1 MNSKTC
7 SFVIAA
13 LSSALVSL
21 VAHGATLTLGDAS
34 LSGDQ
39 LTVPVTVLGSSGGT
53 LELYIGEAGPKDGNP
68 VATVSAATL
77 EIPTD
82 GDYNLT
88 AQISVGA
95 KIAYKAVFGSDQ
107 SSSGTITATDDS
119 EYIWVNNATG
129 LWSNPDNWTRRK
141 TSEGTDTYKNI
152 GYPAYSTGFI
162 RFNGGQ
168 TAEVTLDAD
177 YGRFGDLFID
187 NPNLN
192 LTIHGNGYELKTGN
206 THTTGD
212 NNFVFD
218 NVRYTTYGSYTVGS
232 RSSARLINGTYFQT
246 QWEFNVNGSG
256 SASLY
261 VGPDC
266 EINCGVGDGNAYA
279 FRLDGEGNSIV
290 IEDGYIHSRGLRIG
304 QNRDG
309 VPAGIVFKG
318 SHPRLECYNEFVVCR
333 SLSGNPVFEF
343 FVPVGGYS
351 QPPIRK
357 TVSGNYIALGNKWIN
372 HTDSSSVYSP
382 VAFSI
387 NEHSPFYQSET
398 TSEVCLFDWSQSTYG
413 IRDESFVFMNE
424 PVTSPDNYLYAVKAN
439 SSCETSQDQIWAHLT
454 GTGTPADLP
463 AMSSTIVATTDS
475 STASAAFTATVTSFL
490 NADYDTTLELW
501 LAAGGPK
508 DSPET
513 SLVKVET
520 KSVTAADSYTFNYSG
535 ALGTKIAYKVV
546 LKASNGIKE
555 WICEETSVST
565 VILKDNHARQYKWVG
580 GESGVW
586 SDATCWE
593 LEDADDGL
601 PRIGYPTWDSKVAFY
616 GITTE
621 VTVDADY
628 ANINQ
633 IILGWGGA
641 NLTFKTDEP
650 GTIRTIETGNLKDGQ
665 YANVKVTLDGVAFDT
680 LGNTYIGN
688 YSIKKDS
695 SLVLINGARLRTR
708 WRLYLEGEN
717 AYLYVGTNSAVYVS
731 KAESWHWVELS
742 GKDAEIV
749 IDGGL
754 IDTLCLW
761 IGQQYVDETPKGITF
776 SGANPR
782 LVLVDNNGERKTEVR
797 NAIPGSPVFNFIIPE
812 GGFESTPIVRTGGG
826 GTTLFAQSSADI
838 PAVTFTVDRSS
849 PYLKV
854 RGNFTQQLV
863 DWSTS
868 TAETKLNTSGVSL
881 ADMPKAAMGETIYFT
896 PTVGESKSGI
906 AVQCRGKSGLIVTLR

>member
-1 MNSKTC
+1 MKRVASVV
-7 SFVIAA
+7 SLAFAVVMASIAA
-13 LSSALVSL
+13 NA
-21 VAHGATLTLGDAS
+21 ATLTLGDAS

-39 LTVPVTVLGSSGGT
+39 LTVPVTVSGSSGGT

-68 VATVSAATL
+68 SATLSAATL
-77 EIPTD
+77 TISSD
-82 GDYNLT
+82 GEYNLST
-88 AQISVGA
+88 QISVGA
-95 KIAYKAVFGSDQ
+95 MIAYKAVLGSDE
-107 SSSGTITATDDS
+107 SASGTITATDTS
-119 EYIWVNNATG
+119 EYIWVNDAKG
-129 LWSNPDNWTRRK
+129 LWSDPNNWTRK
-141 TSEGTDTYKNI
+141 NTSTDNYKNI

-192 LTIHGNGYELKTGN
+192 LTIYGNGHELRTGN
-206 THTTGD
+206 VHTTGD

-218 NVRYTTYGSYTVGS
+218 NVRYITSGSYSVGS
-232 RSSARLINGTYFQT
+232 RSSTRLVNGTYFQT

-256 SASLY
+256 STSLY
-261 VGPDC
+261 VGPNC

-290 IEDGYIHSRGLRIG
+290 IEDGYVHSRGLRIG

-318 SHPRLECYNEFVVCR
+318 NNPRLECYNEFVVCR

-343 FVPVGGYS
+343 YVPVGGYS
-351 QPPIRK
+351 QPPIKK
-357 TVSGNYIALGNKWIN
+357 TAGGNYIALGNKWIN

-382 VAFSI
+382 VAFI
-387 NEHSPFYQSET
+387 VNEHSPFYQSET
-398 TSEVCLFDWSQSTYG
+398 SAEICLFDWSQSTYG
-413 IRDESFVFMNE
+413 IRDGSFVFMNE
-424 PVTSPDNYLYAVKAN
+424 QATSPDNYLYAVKDN
-439 SSCETSQDQIWAHLT
+439 PSCETSQDQIWAHLT
-454 GTGTPADLP
+454 GTGIPSDLP
-463 AMSSTIVATTDS
+463 TMESAVAASTDS
-475 STASAAFTATVTSFL
+475 STASAAFTATITSFS

-508 DSPET
+508 DTPET

-520 KSVTAADSYTFNYSG
+520 KNVNAAGNYTFDYFG
-535 ALGTKIAYKVV
+535 ALGSKIAYKVI

-555 WICEETSVST
+555 WICEETAIST
-565 VILKDNHARQYKWVG
+565 VVLLDNHSRQYKWIG
-580 GESGVW
+580 GESGTW
-586 SDATCWE
+586 SDASCWE
-593 LEDADDGL
+593 LEGNEDGIS
-601 PRIGYPTWDSKVAFY
+601 RIGYPTWGSDAAFY

-628 ANINQ
+628 ANIHQ

-650 GTIRTIETGNLKDGQ
+650 GTVRTIETGNLKDGQ
-665 YANVKVTLDGVAFDT
+665 YENVKVALDGVAFDT

-688 YSIKKDS
+688 YSIKRNS
-695 SLVLINGARLRTR
+695 SLVMTNGARLRTR
-708 WRLYLEGEN
+708 WRVYVEGEN
-717 AYLYVGTNSAVYVS
+717 AYLYVGTNCAVYVS
-731 KAESWHWVELS
+731 KAENWHWIELS

-754 IDTLCLW
+754 IDSLCLW
-761 IGQQYVDETPKGITF
+761 IGQQYVDATPKGITF
-776 SGANPR
+776 SGSNPR
-782 LVLVDNNGERKTEVR
+782 LVLGDNNGERKTQVR
-797 NAIPGSPVFNFIIPE
+797 NAIPGSPVFNFVIPE
-812 GGFESTPIVRTGGG
+812 GGFESTPIVRSQGGG
-826 GTTLFAQSSADI
+826 ATLFEQTSEDI
-838 PAVTFTVDRSS
+838 PAVTFKVDRSS

-868 TAETKLNTSGVSL
+868 TAETKLNIDGV
-881 ADMPKAAMGETIYFT
+881 AFAAMPREGETMYFT
-896 PTVGESKSGI
+896 PVQGETKSGI
-906 AVQCRGKSGLIVTLR
+906 AVSCLGPSGFAIIFR